1 MFVCAL
7 MPRIHLTSVSIS
19 EMNSRTAN
27 TLIMRLRHVACVCV
41 SVWCWRIQ
49 RTIRMGHSCVGCL
62 ESLIFYFLVGI
73 SHMTMSSDSAQC
85 VRAVA
90 IHFSRGQHLIMH
102 QSFRIGLLK
111 LKYYYKWQTKCLD
124 THSHTSTNA
133 TRAAFGA
140 YFLWYSLLLLV
151 LLLIK
156 SAIEIHSV
164 DSSMEIFHQC
174 LVGHGDCCWWIAG
187 RLTTSVM
194 IREWY
199 IYIYIEKERKP
210 STLTSVHSTLFISS
224 AFGEC
229 VSARARG
236 TVSW

>member
-62 ESLIFYFLVGI
+62 ESLIFFFLVGI

-174 LVGHGDCCWWIAG
+174 LVGHGEWLLLMNCWTFDNICDDKG
-187 RLTTSVM
+187 M
-194 IREWY
+194 
-199 IYIYIEKERKP
+199 IYIYK
-210 STLTSVHSTLFISS
+210 
-224 AFGEC
+224 
-229 VSARARG
+229 
-236 TVSW
+236 